1 MRCGLPASRIPVM
14 AAVAA
19 DARRLSVIIP
29 ALNEA
34 HSLGATLAALQTMR
48 RRGHEV
54 IVVDGGSSDNTLACC
69 PGRADRVINSAR
81 GRARQL
87 RAGAALASGDIFW
100 FLHADTVAPARSDQY
115 IHAALAGGTREW
127 GRFDVRFPER
137 RWLLG
142 CIASL
147 MNARS
152 RITGIATGD
161 QGIFV
166 TRRLYEQAGGIP
178 AIALMEDIAFS
189 RTLKR
194 HGRPA
199 ILHQKLQTSARRWL
213 TQGVVRTV
221 LQMWGLRLAYYC
233 GASPERLTR
242 FYS

>member
-1 MRCGLPASRIPVM
+1 MRCGLPASRIQHM
-14 AAVAA
+14 TTVAA
-19 DARRLSVIIP
+19 DTRRLSVIIP

-34 HSLGATLAALQTMR
+34 DSLGATLAALQTLR

-69 PGRADRVINSAR
+69 PGRADRVIHSAR
-81 GRARQL
+81 GRAHQL
-87 RAGAALASGDIFW
+87 RAGAALARGDIFW
-100 FLHADTVAPARSDQY
+100 FLHADTLAPARADQH
-115 IHAALAGGTREW
+115 IHAALASGAREW
-127 GRFDVRFPER
+127 GRFDVCFPER
-137 RWLLG
+137 RWLLD
-142 CIASL
+142 CIAGL

-166 TRRLYEQAGGIP
+166 TRRLYEQVGGIP
-178 AIALMEDIAFS
+178 IIALMEDIAFS

-194 HGRPA
+194 HGQPA

-221 LQMWGLRLAYYC
+221 LLMWGLRLAYYC
-233 GASPERLTR
+233 GASPERLAR